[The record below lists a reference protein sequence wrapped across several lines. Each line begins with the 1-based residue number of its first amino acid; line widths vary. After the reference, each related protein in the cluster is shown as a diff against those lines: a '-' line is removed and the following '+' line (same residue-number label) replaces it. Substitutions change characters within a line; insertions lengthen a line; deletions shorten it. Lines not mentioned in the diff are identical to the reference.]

1 MQNQDILPFVIYFFG
16 KLRYNIVMF
25 RHDFFSARK
34 IAVLGILTALGLIA
48 FLIENAFP
56 PLFGIPGTKMG
67 IANIFTLL
75 ALIFY
80 SPAEAFLVV
89 IARTILGAMF
99 QANFSSVMFSFT
111 GGIVAIFAAS
121 LLFYFV
127 YPKISLI
134 VVSVVSAV
142 LHNLTQNA
150 VYVLETGTTANFS
163 LLPYYTLI
171 GIASGAVVGAICL
184 TIVKI
189 LPKRSLQLF

>member
-1 MQNQDILPFVIYFFG
+1 
-16 KLRYNIVMF
+16 MF
-25 RHDFFSARK
+25 RHNSFSARK

-67 IANIFTLL
+67 IANIFSIL

-99 QANFSSVMFSFT
+99 QANFSSVIFSFT
-111 GGIVAIFAAS
+111 GGTVAISAAS
-121 LLFYFV
+121 VLFYFI
-127 YPKISLI
+127 YPRISI
-134 VVSVVSAV
+134 IAVSVVSAV

-150 VYVLETGTTANFS
+150 VYVLETGVVANFS

-171 GIASGAVVGAICL
+171 GIASGAIVGAMCL
-184 TIVKI
+184 AIIRV
-189 LPKRSLQLF
+189 LPKRSLQLL